1 MQGWLFYQF
10 LFLLCIEP
18 RFLLITIIF
27 NDCIGFFLLV
37 SCRNLTGWL
46 HTQMFAFLAVV
57 PLCMFASSAS
67 NSGPGS
73 SLFPLFLTALSFH
86 DCFSLCGGHLSKED
100 RKEWSVLWRN
110 CSFCMVCCL
119 ARCGLQSP
127 LVLHVCCMAGW
138 QLDWSSFWFLCCL
151 FTLLCS
157 WPKWWAIAD
166 VFCCFLKL
174 LSSLQP
180 LLAVSVR
187 LGCAKGKLNLV
198 SCSVWSLAPQ
208 RAAELYNSCAVPL
221 KLPTAL

>member
-1 MQGWLFYQF
+1 MIVLASSFSFLAETSLVDYILRCLLFWLLFPCACLHPLQVILAQGA
-10 LFLLCIEP
+10 LCFP
-18 RFLLITIIF
+18 SF
-27 NDCIGFFLLV
+27 
-37 SCRNLTGWL
+37 WL
-46 HTQMFAFLAVV
+46 HSHSMIAFHSVV
-57 PLCMFASSAS
+57 VISP
-67 NSGPGS
+67 
-73 SLFPLFLTALSFH
+73 
-86 DCFSLCGGHLSKED
+86 
-100 RKEWSVLWRN
+100 RKTGRN
-110 CSFCMVCCL
+110 DQCSFCMVCCL